1 MRHDVAMFAEKTSLS
16 GRLRAGL
23 LPVAGVVLSTGCA
36 TVPPAGKP
44 TLLPP
49 PSSEA
54 QPVPAPASPSGA
66 GSGPSPI
73 SPPVATTA
81 GSADSGSPPRL
92 GWPNLRLPWVNPA
105 RCLSR
110 CAAEPPEDLLRV
122 NPQGQDDPKGRLRI
136 ARPIVEPL
144 RALLAA
150 AREVGHALRIESAYR
165 SYSEQERLFASVKE
179 IGRAARPG
187 HSEHQLGTTVDL
199 RIPTGAGITWLAA
212 HAAEHGFALSY
223 PAGKQRVTGYRPEP
237 WHIRYV
243 GRELAQLL
251 KDRGLILEEAFR
263 AQPSLGESGSCSDCP
278 SPASRADCGAVT
290 AGGQCQGSVLSFC
303 YDGVLTS
310 VDCALSAET
319 CGPAASPAPPAG
331 GDAVQACVPAP
342 KPAVSLNLP

>member
-1 MRHDVAMFAEKTSLS
+1 MFAEKLPLS
-16 GRLRAGL
+16 GRLRASW
-23 LPVAGVVLSTGCA
+23 LPVAWVVFSTGCA
-36 TVPPAGKP
+36 TLPPAGKP
-44 TLLPP
+44 NVGPP
-49 PSSEA
+49 PASEGS
-54 QPVPAPASPSGA
+54 PVLTPAPPARLGAEASAVP
-66 GSGPSPI
+66 
-73 SPPVATTA
+73 PPVATTPA
-81 GSADSGSPPRL
+81 SPDPGSSPRP
-92 GWPNLRLPWVNPA
+92 GWPNLRLPWLNPA
-105 RCLSR
+105 RCPSR
-110 CAAEPPEDLLRV
+110 CAAEPTDELLRV
-122 NPQGQDDPKGRLRI
+122 NPQGQDDAKGRLRV

-150 AREVGHALRIESAYR
+150 AREAGHALRIESAYR
-165 SYSEQERLFASVKE
+165 SYSEQERLFASIKE

-212 HAAEHGFALSY
+212 HAADHGFALSY
-223 PAGKQRVTGYRPEP
+223 PAGKQRITGYRPEP

-263 AQPSLGESGSCSDCP
+263 AQPGLGESGSCSDCP

-319 CGPAASPAPPAG
+319 CGPAVSPAAPASG
-331 GDAVQACVPAP
+331 EAVQACVPAP
-342 KPAVSLNLP
+342 KPAVSLVLP